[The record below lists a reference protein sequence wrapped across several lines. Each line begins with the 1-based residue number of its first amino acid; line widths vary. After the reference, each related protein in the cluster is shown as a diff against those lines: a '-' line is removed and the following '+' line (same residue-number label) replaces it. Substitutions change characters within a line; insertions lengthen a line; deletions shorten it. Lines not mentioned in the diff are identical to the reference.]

1 MSSLAKLTST
11 AGSFLLLPEDDT
23 QSPML
28 QRLHQRELSSLPT
41 RCTESALQ
49 ALAIQKTLSL
59 DQNEHMYFSRDISVG
74 HSAEQDGEMTSHSGL
89 PESRHGLQNA
99 SQVLRT
105 ICASTETLH
114 VTHSK
119 DAQEVEN
126 HL

>member
-11 AGSFLLLPEDDT
+11 AGSFLVLPEDDT

-28 QRLHQRELSSLPT
+28 QLLHQRELSSLPT

-49 ALAIQKTLSL
+49 ALAIQKTQSL
-59 DQNEHMYFSRDISVG
+59 DRIEHMYFSRDISVG
-74 HSAEQDGEMTSHSGL
+74 HSAEQDDGMILHSGQL
-89 PESRHGLQNA
+89 ESQHGLQNA
-99 SQVLRT
+99 SRVPHT
-105 ICASTETLH
+105 VCAGKETLH

-126 HL
+126 HS